1 MSRRAFTLIEVM
13 VALVVTGL
21 VVSVAYATL
30 QAGLDTSDR
39 LAVARDGN
47 EREIVARSLLT
58 RALRHAVPGT
68 IGGAPVFILRDQARG
83 DELQFL
89 TRGVYEPLGVSEL
102 WEISLLQTPEG
113 IRIAGRDLGNPA
125 RSFAST
131 LRRVANL
138 NVRVR
143 GRDVRDGWLDSWNA
157 PDRSPVAVSIE
168 FMNADGRRIGAPL
181 TARVGLEGEGNP

>member
-1 MSRRAFTLIEVM
+1 MKRRAFTLIEVM

-21 VVSVAYATL
+21 VVSLAYATL
-30 QAGLDTSDR
+30 QAGLDTTDR
-39 LAVARDGN
+39 LAVARDGD

-68 IGGAPVFILRDQARG
+68 IGGSPVFVLRDQPQG

-89 TRGVYEPLGVSEL
+89 TRGVSEPLGVSEL

-113 IRIAGRDLGNPA
+113 ARIAGHEVGNPA

-131 LRRVANL
+131 LRRVANV

-143 GRDVRDGWLDSWNA
+143 GRDFRDGWLESWSA
-157 PDRSPVAVSIE
+157 PDRSPIAVSIE
-168 FMNADGRRIGAPL
+168 FMNADGRRVGAPL
-181 TARVGLEGEGNP
+181 LARVGLEGNP